1 MRIFTGIQPSGI
13 ITIGNYIGAVKN
25 FKEINTN
32 DVESFMC
39 VVDQHAFTIPKDQK
53 TTNESIRTLVALYM
67 AMGLLE
73 ESNVFVQSHVP
84 AHTQLAWILMCFA
97 KNGELERMTQ
107 YKDKSAKNISV
118 SAGLFTYPVLMAADI
133 LLYDTS
139 HVPVGID
146 QKQHVEL
153 TRDLATRFNSFYNNE
168 TFIIPEC
175 VISESS
181 KKIYSLTNPDAKMS
195 KSDANP
201 KSFISMLD
209 DEKTV
214 LKKLKS
220 ATTDSVG
227 VINYD
232 PENQPGVSNLLTIF
246 TTLEEISMDDTLKHF
261 KDQGYGFLK
270 TEVARVITKTLTPI
284 QERYYAII
292 NDQSLIDQA
301 LEKGTARANEYA
313 NKKIKEVYDTIGFM

>member
-1 MRIFTGIQPSGI
+1 
-13 ITIGNYIGAVKN
+13 
-25 FKEINTN
+25 
-32 DVESFMC
+32 
-39 VVDQHAFTIPKDQK
+39 
-53 TTNESIRTLVALYM
+53 
-67 AMGLLE
+67 
-73 ESNVFVQSHVP
+73 
-84 AHTQLAWILMCFA
+84 
-97 KNGELERMTQ
+97 
-107 YKDKSAKNISV
+107 
-118 SAGLFTYPVLMAADI
+118 MAADI